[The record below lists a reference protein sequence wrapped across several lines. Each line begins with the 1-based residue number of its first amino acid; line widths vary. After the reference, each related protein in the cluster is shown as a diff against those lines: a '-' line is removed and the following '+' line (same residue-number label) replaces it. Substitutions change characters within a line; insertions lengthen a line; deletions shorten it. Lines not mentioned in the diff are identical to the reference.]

1 MSSFARQAAHKLQIS
16 SGITFSVSNLVA
28 FVYPKELAT
37 HFLYTASDGEVK
49 KMLHY
54 IGKRLWQLIPVLLGM
69 TFVVFMIIRAIPGD
83 PAQVI
88 LGQQAS
94 ESAILAL
101 RTKLGLDNPWY
112 IQYFDYLMGLF
123 KGDLGESMRTMNPV
137 SDEIWGYL
145 AATFELSLFAILIAI
160 IVGVNAGIISAW
172 FQNSWFD
179 YTAMILALVGVSMP
193 IFWLGLMLQYIFGIE
208 LGILPTTGREE
219 VRTPVE
225 SITNLYVLDTIL
237 QGRFDQLSTVL
248 KHLVLPGIALA
259 TIPMAII
266 ARMTRS
272 SMLEVM
278 RSDYV
283 RTARAK
289 GQKMF
294 WVVYKHALKN
304 AIIPVLTIIGLQM
317 GMLLGGAIL
326 TETIFGWPG
335 VGRYI
340 YEAINFRD
348 YPVIQS
354 GILVVAFIFVMINLV
369 IDVLY
374 SLIDPRIKYD

>member
-1 MSSFARQAAHKLQIS
+1 MISSHFFMNNTIFVSSFAVAALRCPASLFIVIH
-16 SGITFSVSNLVA
+16 
-28 FVYPKELAT
+28 
-37 HFLYTASDGEVK
+37 TALDGEVK
-49 KMLHY
+49 TMLHY
-54 IGKRLWQLIPVLLGM
+54 IGRRLLQLIPVLLGM

-112 IQYFDYLMGLF
+112 IQYFDYLKGLLT
-123 KGDLGESMRTMNPV
+123 GDLGESMRTMNPV
-137 SDEIWGYL
+137 SNEIWTYL
-145 AATFELSLFAILIAI
+145 AATFELSLFAIVIAI

-219 VRTPVE
+219 VRNPVE
-225 SITNLYVLDTIL
+225 SMTNIYVLDTIM
-237 QGRFDQLSTVL
+237 QGRFDQLGTVL
-248 KHLVLPGIALA
+248 KHLVLPGLALA

-278 RSDYV
+278 RSEYG

-289 GQKMF
+289 GTKMF
-294 WVVYKHALKN
+294 WVDYKHALKN

-317 GMLLGGAIL
+317 GLLLGGAIL

-369 IDVLY
+369 IDILY

>member
-1 MSSFARQAAHKLQIS
+1 
-16 SGITFSVSNLVA
+16 
-28 FVYPKELAT
+28 
-37 HFLYTASDGEVK
+37 
-49 KMLHY
+49 MLHY
-54 IGKRLWQLIPVLLGM
+54 IGQRLLQLIPVLLGM
-69 TFVVFMIIRAIPGD
+69 TFIVFMIIRAIPGD

-94 ESAILAL
+94 EEAIKAL
-101 RTKLGLDNPWY
+101 RTSLGLDNPWY
-112 IQYFDYLMGLF
+112 IQYFDYLKGLVTGDMGDSL
-123 KGDLGESMRTMNPV
+123 RTRSPV
-137 SDEIWGYL
+137 SEEIWPYL
-145 AATFELSLFAILIAI
+145 AATFELSLFAIVIAVVI
-160 IVGVNAGIISAW
+160 GINAGIISAW

-179 YTAMILALVGVSMP
+179 YTAMVLALIGVSMP
-193 IFWLGLMLQYIFGIE
+193 IFWLGLMNQWIFSIE
-208 LGILPTTGREE
+208 LGILPTTGREN
-219 VRTPVE
+219 VRDPINN
-225 SITNLYVLDTIL
+225 ITNFYVLDTII
-237 QGRFDQLSTVL
+237 QGDFNQLATVL
-248 KHLVLPGIALA
+248 KHLVLPGTALA

-289 GQKMF
+289 GVKMF

-317 GMLLGGAIL
+317 GLLLGGAIL

-335 VGRYI
+335 IGRYI
-340 YEAINFRD
+340 YEAIGFRD

-354 GILVVAFIFVMINLV
+354 GILVVAFIFVMINLFV
-369 IDVLY
+369 DLLY
-374 SLIDPRIKYD
+374 GLVDPRIKYD